1 MKPSTAITAALLVGI
16 ALAGPATSQNWPAA
30 WTAAAEP
37 SHIIGPIYQVGSQG
51 IGVYLITSKDGN
63 IVLDGGMPGYG
74 AKVVENIRKLGFD
87 PKKTRYLLN
96 THAHFDHSGGLAEI
110 KQASGAR
117 MVSSAGDKE
126 SLENGHYLG
135 FESNKSLDAPPGKV
149 DQVIGDG
156 QQVRVGG
163 VVLTA
168 NLTPGHTRGCT
179 SWTMP
184 LVEAG
189 RTHKVVFFCSAT
201 VAGNT
206 LAPKEQY
213 PGIVADY
220 RKTFARLKTIDADI
234 YLAPHAEFF
243 DMAGKRA
250 KRAADPKAPS
260 PYIVPGEF
268 QTAVTKMAADFEVQL
283 AQQQKAAAK

>member
-1 MKPSTAITAALLVGI
+1 MKPTTAISAALLAGI
-16 ALAGPATSQNWPAA
+16 AVAGPATSQNWPAA

-37 SHIIGPIYQVGSQG
+37 FHIIGPIYQVGSQG
-51 IGVYLITSKDGN
+51 IGVYLITSKNGN

-74 AKVVENIRKLGFD
+74 PKVIENIRKLGFD

-110 KQASGAR
+110 KQATGAR
-117 MVSSAGDKE
+117 MVSSAGDRE

-135 FESNKSLDAPPGKV
+135 SESNKTLDAPPVQV
-149 DQVIGDG
+149 DQVIADR
-156 QQVRVGG
+156 QQVRLGE

-184 LVEAG
+184 VVEAG
-189 RTHKVVFFCSAT
+189 KTHKVVFFCSAT
-201 VAGNT
+201 VAANA

-220 RKTFARLKTIDADI
+220 RKTFARLRTIDADI

-250 KRAADPKAPS
+250 KLAADPKAAN

-268 QTAVTKMAADFEVQL
+268 QRAAAAMAADFETQL
-283 AQQQKAAAK
+283 AKQQGAAK